1 MTDLTLT
8 VLDAADLGSA
18 VVEHSNDGATW
29 QKAATTHR
37 EPLPANRT
45 TPFQFTEPM
54 TARYWRVRA
63 HTPLRLRQLELFEL

>member
-29 QKAATTHR
+29 QKAETTHR

-45 TPFQFTEPM
+45 APFQLTESII
-54 TARYWRVRA
+54 ARYWRVRA
-63 HTPLRLRQLELFEL
+63 QTPLRLRQLELFEL